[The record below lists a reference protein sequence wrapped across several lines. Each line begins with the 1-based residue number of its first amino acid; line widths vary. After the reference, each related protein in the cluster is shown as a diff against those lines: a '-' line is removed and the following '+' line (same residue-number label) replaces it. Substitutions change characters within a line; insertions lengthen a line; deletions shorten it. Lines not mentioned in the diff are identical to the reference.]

1 VYCNRP
7 TLSAY
12 AIWNDQDE
20 MVRLVVINSA
30 VYLKDSAGSR
40 PHEPIQLAGIGE
52 RRPVVKRLSTPF
64 TDASTGM

>member
-1 VYCNRP
+1 MYCNRP

-20 MVRLVVINSA
+20 MIRLVVINST
-30 VYLKDSAGSR
+30 VYLKDSESPR
-40 PHEPIQLAGIGE
+40 PHEPIHLAGIGE